1 MHLSFYCFERAFQ
14 APAQAE
20 AGEFSELKCRGGLSP
35 GDQDSW
41 RRQDRAPE
49 RESRGEEETPG
60 SSPHGPNTGQRTQ
73 VGKLY
78 KAGEGIPAVIREV
91 TMIMHCP
98 WKSEA
103 VMGNAQGCS
112 TDDKSPDFIP
122 GLKKKKSVLWS
133 CVFFLFKVVKV
144 LQTRRERKYPESVHH
159 LARSLLT
166 RQSWLSVHLK
176 GSSETWKEPPFKN
189 ASLLCIS

>member
-1 MHLSFYCFERAFQ
+1 MDL
-14 APAQAE
+14 
-20 AGEFSELKCRGGLSP
+20 
-35 GDQDSW
+35 
-41 RRQDRAPE
+41 
-49 RESRGEEETPG
+49 
-60 SSPHGPNTGQRTQ
+60 NTGQRTQ

-91 TMIMHCP
+91 TMILNCP

-103 VMGNAQGCS
+103 VMGNARLS

-122 GLKKKKSVLWS
+122 GLKKKKKKKVSLVVL
-133 CVFFLFKVVKV
+133 CFLFKVVKV

>member
-1 MHLSFYCFERAFQ
+1 MDL
-14 APAQAE
+14 
-20 AGEFSELKCRGGLSP
+20 
-35 GDQDSW
+35 
-41 RRQDRAPE
+41 
-49 RESRGEEETPG
+49 
-60 SSPHGPNTGQRTQ
+60 NTGQRTQ

-91 TMIMHCP
+91 TMILNCP

-103 VMGNAQGCS
+103 VMGNARLS

-122 GLKKKKSVLWS
+122 GPPPQKKKVSLVVL
-133 CVFFLFKVVKV
+133 CFLFKVVKV

-159 LARSLLT
+159 LARSLPT